1 MEQALEV
8 ESGMVGMLELLDQK
22 IFKTIVNMLGNLM
35 KNVYSMK
42 EQMGNVSREMEILR
56 KNYKE
61 MLGIKNT
68 NRNGESL

>member
-1 MEQALEV
+1 
-8 ESGMVGMLELLDQK
+8 
-22 IFKTIVNMLGNLM
+22 MLGNSM
-35 KNVYSMK
+35 KNIYSMK

-68 NRNGESL
+68 NRNEESL